1 MVDLGYRLGSW
12 FVAYLASVHGEEA
25 LYEFWE
31 IVDEM
36 GFEDTFQRQFGVD
49 YRTYL
54 DEFEIWLRN
63 PNEELYAILD
73 DIISRK
79 TRELARPTPVM
90 ISETAAVF

>member
-1 MVDLGYRLGSW
+1 
-12 FVAYLASVHGEEA
+12 
-25 LYEFWE
+25 
-31 IVDEM
+31 
-36 GFEDTFQRQFGVD
+36 GFEDTFLRQFGVD

-54 DEFEIWLRN
+54 DEFEVWLRN

-79 TRELARPTPVM
+79 TRELAHPTPVM